1 MKAKLYPPLSKTLY
15 LLFTALFLIAVSFTS
30 CSKKAEVTGTSYVQ
44 VTNASQAASPIDFY
58 VDNTK
63 ENNAAL
69 AYNQSSGY
77 ISVSSIDHP
86 ALIKTSASGVT
97 NASFNISPQPNIY
110 YSIFYFGPNT
120 AAYQDDMTAPQTGKA
135 RVRFINLN
143 LGVTANVDFGIS
155 GGAVIASNLIAALAS
170 DYLEVAPGTT
180 FSLYTSGSTTV
191 LLSIPTSIQAG
202 HIYTIYVS
210 GVTQADLAAT
220 VLLQK

>member
-1 MKAKLYPPLSKTLY
+1 MKAKLNPRSIFLSSVA
-15 LLFTALFLIAVSFTS
+15 LLIITAFTS
-30 CSKKAEVTGTSYVQ
+30 CSKKAEVTGTSYIQ

-63 ENNAAL
+63 KNNTAL

-77 ISVSSIDHP
+77 ISVTSTDHP
-86 ALIKTSASGVT
+86 ALIKTSASGVIAAT
-97 NASFNISPQPNIY
+97 FNISPQPNVY
-110 YSIFYFGPNT
+110 YSIFYFGANT
-120 AAYQDDMTAPQTGKA
+120 AAYQDDMTAPQSGKA
-135 RVRFINLN
+135 RIRFINLN
-143 LGVTANVDFGIS
+143 LGVTTNVDLGIS
-155 GGAVIASNLIAALAS
+155 GGAIIVSNLIAALAS

-180 FSLYTSGSTTV
+180 FSLYASGSSTV
-191 LLSIPTSIQAG
+191 LLSIPTNIQAG

>member
-1 MKAKLYPPLSKTLY
+1 MKTKLYSLSSKTLY

-63 ENNAAL
+63 KNNTAL

-77 ISVSSIDHP
+77 ISVTSTDHP

-97 NASFNISPQPNIY
+97 ASSFNISPQPNIY

-120 AAYQDDMTAPQTGKA
+120 AAYQDDMTAPQTG
-135 RVRFINLN
+135 NLN